1 MAAINRRDVLAG
13 GSLAGAPLLGGAG
26 RKSVT
31 LVLDPADA
39 VAASAPAGMAA
50 QGLQAALTDA
60 GYAVV
65 RAARRGK
72 GLNIVAA
79 GPAAHVR
86 LMAESFTLRRAG
98 DTITISGADARG
110 LSYGLWEL
118 TRRLRD
124 QTSTALVLP
133 EVFCDTPI
141 NPVRSVMRQFTCE
154 AYDKPWFYDR
164 AMWPAYLA
172 MLASSRFNRLDLA
185 FGLAYDQLAKVRDS
199 YFLFTYP
206 FLLAVPGYSV
216 RVSGLSD
223 AERDRNLDTLRFI
236 SEQCVSHGLD
246 FQLGL
251 WMHGYEWPAA
261 KDSNGLGVAMI
272 EGLTPDTHAAYCRD
286 ALTLLLKKLP
296 AVSSVGLRIHGE
308 SGVKEGSYGFWQEI
322 FKGVAG
328 AGRSIEIDLHAKGV
342 DDAMIGNALAT
353 GMPVNI
359 SPKYWGE
366 HFGLP
371 YHQAS
376 IRDFEMPKQG
386 QVGEG
391 LMTLSEGER
400 SFTRYGYADLLRDDR
415 KYTVRHRI
423 FPGTQHILASTILP
437 VYGAQFGFCGS
448 TGADVMEPLTY
459 RGRRGTATATPRDGY
474 EARKMASAWDWQKY
488 GRWYQSVGRAL
499 YNPASVP
506 QGDDLIGDA
515 LAQAGRVLPL
525 VTTAYAPSAACDAYT
540 PELYWNQPLVSEPN
554 PNPYG
559 DTAAPKVFNNAQ
571 SFDPQLFSSMRE
583 CAAEWLGDGGA
594 RISPLQVASWLDDI
608 GRDVQAA
615 LSRAGKDGSIDDH
628 RLKIDAEIQAELGR
642 FFAAKFRAGVL
653 FAIYEAT
660 QDRGVLE
667 AVIGR
672 YESAGAH
679 WGRVVQG
686 AKGVYGDLSCSDML
700 SERGAWADKD
710 PLIRA
715 DLAEITALRAQ
726 ARIGYDPKL
735 IEMVSAVLGPQ
746 TYRAADLSHV
756 PPSGFRPGETVAV
769 AFDTPAEILGVT
781 LWYRHVN
788 QAERWQ
794 SLAAA
799 KDGSTWHAAVAAD
812 YTNSPY
818 PLQYY
823 AEVQQGPRDRRLYPG
838 FAAWPAPQPY
848 IVLRRLT

>member
-1 MAAINRRDVLAG
+1 MGTINRRDVLAIG
-13 GSLAGAPLLGGAG
+13 GVAGAPLLGGAG

-39 VAASAPAGMAA
+39 IAASAPVGKAA
-50 QGLQAALTDA
+50 QGLQAALTGA
-60 GYAVV
+60 GFAVV
-65 RAARRGK
+65 RATRRGK
-72 GLNIVAA
+72 GLNIVAS
-79 GPAAHVR
+79 GPASHGH
-86 LMAESFTLRRAG
+86 LIAESFTLRRAV
-98 DTITISGADARG
+98 DTITVAGADARG

-124 QTSTALVLP
+124 QPSTALVLP
-133 EVFCDTPI
+133 EAFGDAPI
-141 NPVRSVMRQFTCE
+141 NNVRSVMRQFTCE

-164 AMWPAYLA
+164 GMWPAYLA
-172 MLASSRFNRLDLA
+172 MLAQNRFNRLDLT
-185 FGLAYDQLAKVRDS
+185 FGLAYDQLGNVRDS

-206 FLLAVPGYSV
+206 FLLDVPGYKV
-216 RVSGLSD
+216 RVSGLNA

-236 SEQCVSHGLD
+236 SEQCVVHGLD

-261 KDSNGLGVAMI
+261 PGVAMI
-272 EGLTPDTHAAYCRD
+272 EGLSADTHAAYCRD

-328 AGRSIEIDLHAKGV
+328 AGRPIEIDLHAKGV
-342 DDAMIGNALAT
+342 DDAMIGHAVAT
-353 GMPVNI
+353 GLPVNI

-376 IRDFEMPKQG
+376 IRDYEMPKAG
-386 QVGEG
+386 QVGKG

-423 FPGTQHILASTILP
+423 FPGTQHILAGAIMP

-474 EARKMASAWDWQKY
+474 AARKMATAKEEQNCDWQKY
-488 GRWYQSVGRAL
+488 IRWYQSVGRAL
-499 YNPASVP
+499 YNPATVLAGQDPIS
-506 QGDDLIGDA
+506 DA
-515 LAQAGRVLPL
+515 LAHAGRVLPL

-583 CAAEWLGDGGA
+583 CAAEWLGEGGA
-594 RISPLQVASWLDDI
+594 RVSPLQVASWLDDI
-608 GRDVQAA
+608 ARDTQAA
-615 LSRAGKDGSIDDH
+615 LSRAGEARSIDEL
-628 RLKIDAEIQAELGR
+628 RLKTDAEIQLELGR

-672 YESAGAH
+672 YESARAH
-679 WGRVVQG
+679 WGWVVE
-686 AKGVYGDLSCSDML
+686 AANGVYGDLSCSDML
-700 SERGAWADKD
+700 SEHGAWADKD
-710 PLIRA
+710 PLIGA
-715 DLAEITALRAQ
+715 DLAAVRALRAQ
-726 ARIGYDPKL
+726 ARIGHDPKL
-735 IEMVSAVLGPQ
+735 VEMVSAVVGPQ

-756 PPSGFRPGETVAV
+756 RPAGFKPAEAVLV
-769 AFDTPAEILGVT
+769 AFDAPAEVRGVT

-794 SLAAA
+794 SLAAT
-799 KDGSTWHAAVAAD
+799 KDGSTWRAAIAAD

-823 AEVQQGPRDRRLYPG
+823 AEVEYGPRDRRLYPG

-848 IVLRRLT
+848 IVLGRLT